1 MICERNNSAW
11 ATWGRAG
18 PHAVRALHLL
28 SDSDPGHRLPGM
40 AFDPAVAV
48 SGLSRLPPAGD
59 VCRHHLAGV
68 ASARCLIWLM
78 IFCFPDG
85 GDGVVRARIVNRPG
99 ESGDRHV
106 VVTFM
111 DDQRTTLR
119 AHADAMNPWAAR
131 RLFPSEEYGCEPHQE
146 LNAWAVVT
154 TAVSG
159 VAAFAAPPALAAF
172 VPLAM
177 TSACV
182 CGPRLRTASDA
193 TRSPHIPR

>member
-1 MICERNNSAW
+1 
-11 ATWGRAG
+11 
-18 PHAVRALHLL
+18 
-28 SDSDPGHRLPGM
+28 
-40 AFDPAVAV
+40 
-48 SGLSRLPPAGD
+48 
-59 VCRHHLAGV
+59 
-68 ASARCLIWLM
+68 M

-159 VAAFAAPPALAAF
+159 VAAFAAPAALAAF
-172 VPLAM
+172 VPLAVTSGVCLWM
-177 TSACV
+177 TPPYCQRCHQITRHTSAGRTHIRSGAV
-182 CGPRLRTASDA
+182 EGPPVTRHRNGIARFGRAERPVSGPRTRHVFVRRYRCANCGADISRQTEYLR
-193 TRSPHIPR
+193 